1 MNKEMPKDMNL
12 IENVVSVLRG
22 RENELEG
29 QLQKTMIDLCINR

>member
-29 QLQKTMIDLCINR
+29 QLQKTIIDLCINR